1 MCLYIGSKS
10 KFVAKHDI
18 IVYKKL
24 SKIFEEIW
32 VTPNRMWPI
41 EFNKVLI
48 PEGVAREKDYG
59 YKYVIEEGAIHAY
72 TASPNSK
79 KACEEFFVAKIPV
92 GTTFWLQEDL
102 SEVAAEKMI
111 ITTEHPEPNERLDLS
126 DYYHL
131 GVDVYLKN
139 GSRAKNDE
147 SFNFSEVIGLFAI
160 DNKVIST
167 KIEREIFSN
176 NTLVDPKNEYPYL
189 DDFEI
194 ASKDMN
200 GYTNTK
206 SLEKHL
212 TNHPAIDIC
221 KKLGEDWYIP
231 ALGELRRTF
240 SNLLCINLTLRK
252 LNLPI
257 IEEYRWFWSSS
268 VKTKKYVWSSRN
280 SSSDGFCNK
289 DHYDCI
295 DFRHHVLPFLKI

>member
-24 SKIFEEIW
+24 SKISKTGWI
-32 VTPNRMWPI
+32 TPHRYWPI

-48 PEGVAREKDYG
+48 PDGVAREKMYG
-59 YKYVIEEGAIHAY
+59 YKYIINEGAIHAY
-72 TASPNSK
+72 TSSPESK
-79 KACEEFFVAKIPV
+79 EQCEEFFAAKIPA
-92 GTTFWLQEDL
+92 GTTFWLQDDL

-111 ITTEHPEPNERLDLS
+111 ITTEHPEPGERMDLS

-147 SFNFSEVIGLFAI
+147 SFSVSEVIGLFAF
-160 DNKVIST
+160 DNRVIST
-167 KIEREIFSN
+167 KIEKDVFS
-176 NTLVDPKNEYPYL
+176 TGGLVDPKCEYPYTY
-189 DDFEI
+189 DFEL
-194 ASKDMN
+194 AKKDMN

-212 TNHPAIDIC
+212 VNHPAIDIC
-221 KKLGEDWYIP
+221 KKLGEDWYLP
-231 ALGELRRTF
+231 SLGELIEAF

-257 IEEYRWFWSSS
+257 IEYGWFWSSS
-268 VKTKKYVWSSRN
+268 VKTREYAWRCRSNGYYGWIYCNYVNYR
-280 SSSDGFCNK
+280 
-289 DHYDCI
+289 YY
-295 DFRHHVLPFLKI
+295 VLPFLELS